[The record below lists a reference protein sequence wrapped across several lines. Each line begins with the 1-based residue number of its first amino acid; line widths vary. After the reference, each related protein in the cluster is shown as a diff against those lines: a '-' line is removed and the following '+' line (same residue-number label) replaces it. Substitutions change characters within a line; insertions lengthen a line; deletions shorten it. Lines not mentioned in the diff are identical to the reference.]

1 MPIQEIAS
9 VILERASH
17 ASMKHVP
24 NALTVVR
31 ILVTPIILYMLY
43 RGTLAG
49 HAWAFGLFVMASI
62 SDWLDGQLA
71 RRFRVK
77 SRLGQ
82 FLDPM
87 ADKVLVLGT
96 FAMLLWLYPEQV
108 PWWAVLVIA
117 LRDAAV
123 TGLRM
128 VLERKGQSLAT
139 RRSAKW
145 KTAAQL
151 TFLIGFLLNLT
162 LSHVPGTIGQGA
174 SWLLEGPFY
183 FWLLILVASVTVF
196 TGIQYFRDHE

>member
-1 MPIQEIAS
+1 
-9 VILERASH
+9 
-17 ASMKHVP
+17 MKHVP
-24 NALTVVR
+24 NALTIVR
-31 ILVTPIILYMLY
+31 ILVTPIILYMLF

-49 HAWAFGLFVMASI
+49 HAWALTLFVLASI

-71 RRFRVK
+71 RKFRVK

-96 FAMLLWLYPEQV
+96 FAVLLWLYPEHV

-128 VLERKGQSLAT
+128 VLERKGRSLTT

-151 TFLIGFLLNLT
+151 TFLIGYLLNLT
-162 LSHVPGTIGQGA
+162 LTHVPGALGQGA
-174 SWLLEGPFY
+174 NWLLAGPFY
-183 FWLLILVASVTVF
+183 FWLLIVVAAVTVF
-196 TGIQYFRDHE
+196 TGIEYFRDYE